1 MKAVLIRLEEC
12 LHKQLRQKSV
22 DTGKTV
28 TKIVLEAINDSL
40 DSSTNKKDGGNK

>member
-1 MKAVLIRLEEC
+1 MKAVLIRLEDG

-28 TKIVLEAINDSL
+28 TKIVLEAIEDSL
-40 DSSTNKKDGGNK
+40 AAPTKEGKGKV